1 LISITLVTGNKRKL
15 AEVAA
20 IMEPYGIKVTTAK
33 AVKFEAQG
41 EIDFVSSL
49 AARLASME
57 LLAPVVVDDSGLYVD
72 SLNGFPGPY
81 SSYAFDK
88 LGNEGLLKLMDG
100 ISDRKAV
107 FRCIVTYADVMNG
120 EIESFEGQIT
130 GYIRSEI
137 GKEGGF
143 GFDPIFSPFGP
154 SGKAFSEMDASQK
167 NEISHRGIAF
177 RKLAAFLLN
186 KIAQG

>member
-1 LISITLVTGNKRKL
+1 MISITLVTGNKRKL

-20 IMEPYGIKVTTAK
+20 IMEPYGIKVTMAK

-49 AARLASME
+49 AAQLASME

-88 LGNEGLLKLMDG
+88 LGNKGLLKLMDG
-100 ISDRKAV
+100 VPDRKAV
-107 FRCIVTYADVMNG
+107 FRCVVTYADVITD
-120 EIESFEGQIT
+120 EIKSFEGQIT
-130 GYIRSEI
+130 GYIRSDI
-137 GKEGGF
+137 GKEDGF

-154 SGKAFSEMDASQK
+154 GGK
-167 NEISHRGIAF
+167 AF
-177 RKLAAFLLN
+177 RKLAVFLLN